1 MHVVLGRDRGVL
13 RQLLSRGAAK
23 AMPAYRL
30 YRLDRAGK
38 IESAGWIAA
47 DDDAQAMQLARETGG
62 ACELWDR
69 GRLVGRFEQGQ
80 PRSP

>member
-1 MHVVLGRDRGVL
+1 
-13 RQLLSRGAAK
+13 
-23 AMPAYRL
+23 MPAYRL
-30 YRLDRAGK
+30 YSLDPAGK
-38 IESAGWIAA
+38 IETAEWIAA
-47 DDDAQAMQLARETGG
+47 EDDAQAMQRARETGG